1 MKLQD
6 KDFCPELVS
15 DIECSVLFEDS
26 ENTSYCMGSKS
37 RDKYIQLN
45 KKNVEAVQN
54 AAQFMQGN
62 LTINDIEQKM
72 LEEYQTQINILELCE
87 WFCKAG
93 LMENQP
99 EDVKLEKQEMD
110 ILSITIKKIPLKKF
124 YPFFEFLGVKHGKE
138 TFLLSLSVMLMG
150 FIIGIPH
157 WREFFMLKS
166 YEIQGSLA
174 GGICFILLLFVLS
187 IGIHE
192 FAHAVTGFA
201 CGLKPKELV
210 FAFYVGTPMFY
221 VKMPGIYT
229 ITPKK
234 RIIVWGAGVY
244 SNIMIAAVCMIL
256 RPLTGGI
263 LGSMLLICCS
273 TNLSLAIANLS
284 PLLPLDG
291 YFILS
296 TLLKCPNLR
305 KGSFQQFKRWF
316 LRKNNSFGGLYA
328 LYFAI
333 SVGFYAAFAIYEI
346 RWTVKVIEKGIAS
359 GYTFTDYLYK
369 FRLIVMILAVIII
382 KKGLEI
388 AMNLI
393 RKKRIVK
400 V

>member
-6 KDFCPELVS
+6 KDFCPKLVD
-15 DIECSVLFEDS
+15 DIECSV
-26 ENTSYCMGSKS
+26 
-37 RDKYIQLN
+37 
-45 KKNVEAVQN
+45 
-54 AAQFMQGN
+54 
-62 LTINDIEQKM
+62 
-72 LEEYQTQINILELCE
+72 
-87 WFCKAG
+87 
-93 LMENQP
+93 
-99 EDVKLEKQEMD
+99 
-110 ILSITIKKIPLKKF
+110 
-124 YPFFEFLGVKHGKE
+124 
-138 TFLLSLSVMLMG
+138 
-150 FIIGIPH
+150 
-157 WREFFMLKS
+157 
-166 YEIQGSLA
+166 
-174 GGICFILLLFVLS
+174 
-187 IGIHE
+187 
-192 FAHAVTGFA
+192 
-201 CGLKPKELV
+201 
-210 FAFYVGTPMFY
+210 
-221 VKMPGIYT
+221 
-229 ITPKK
+229 
-234 RIIVWGAGVY
+234 IIVWGAGVY

-263 LGSMLLICCS
+263 IESMLLICCS
-273 TNLSLAIANLS
+273 ANLSLAIANLS

-328 LYFAI
+328 LYFII

-346 RWTVKVIEKGIAS
+346 RWGIGVIEKGITS
-359 GYTFTDYLYK
+359 GYTFADYMYE